1 MCQVFIGA
9 DPALYQS
16 RARSL
21 RLHGVS
27 TSIRLENLFWRVLE
41 EIGARDG
48 LSVPQ
53 LIAKLYGELVE
64 KHGDGAN
71 FSSFLRVSCLR
82 YLSLQLSE
90 AIPRDTMVPIG
101 SLDANRV
108 LAAESAMRRAAGSAA
123 RSQGL

>member
-48 LSVPQ
+48 LGLPQ
-53 LIAKLYGELVE
+53 LIAKLYDELVDSE
-64 KHGDGAN
+64 GDVAN
-71 FSSFLRVSCLR
+71 FTSFLRVSCLR
-82 YLSLQLSE
+82 YLSLQLAE
-90 AIPRDTMVPIG
+90 VIPRHVGVPIA
-101 SLDANRV
+101 SLDAAHV
-108 LAAESAMRRAAGSAA
+108 LAAERALLAAA
-123 RSQGL
+123 RNAPA

>member
-9 DPALYQS
+9 DPALYRN

-21 RLHGVS
+21 RLRGVS

-48 LSVPQ
+48 LPVPQ
-53 LIAKLYGELVE
+53 LIAKLYDELVE
-64 KHGDGAN
+64 AGGDIAN

-82 YLSLQLSE
+82 YLSLQLAG
-90 AIPRDTMVPIG
+90 AIPTHASVPIA
-101 SLDANRV
+101 SLDARQV
-108 LAAESAMRRAAGSAA
+108 LAAERALHQAATRAAA
-123 RSQGL
+123 